1 MTNREWME
9 SLPNDKLA
17 LFLCATLPLHYAN
30 VEEYDLFDGVKIQTH
45 YTLGLKDIASRYIQG
60 FLGIESWL
68 AAPQEFELVE

>member
-17 LFLCATLPLHYAN
+17 LFLCAALPLHYVN
-30 VEEYDLFDGVKIQTH
+30 VKEDDLFDGVKIQTH
-45 YTLGLKDIASRYIQG
+45 YTLGLRDIARRYTQS

-68 AAPQEFELVE
+68 TAPQEFELDE